1 MPPRP
6 HNAAE
11 RILADGCRAWLRE
24 PGPAARTERHT
35 YAGFK
40 AALRAS
46 HRYRKS
52 AAWGR
57 AVEIGKI
64 LFRVGIIFVVR
75 FQASFRYQEL
85 PKPKALGKCALSHE
99 HSHSRTA

>member
-1 MPPRP
+1 V
-6 HNAAE
+6 
-11 RILADGCRAWLRE
+11 WLQE
-24 PGPAARTERHT
+24 TGPAARTERHT

-52 AAWGR
+52 VAWGR

-64 LFRVGIIFVVR
+64 LFRVSIIFTVR
-75 FQASFRYQEL
+75 FQSTFGSQEL
-85 PKPKALGKCALSHE
+85 PKPK
-99 HSHSRTA
+99 R